1 LTLSDIQLG
10 ILGIIDVEST
20 YNNIILIKFIISQNK
35 VKHKGSQ
42 SQQSW
47 IFKRT
52 TQNAISHRN
61 PL

>member
-35 VKHKGSQ
+35 VKRGVNVSNHGYSKELL
-42 SQQSW
+42 
-47 IFKRT
+47 KML
-52 TQNAISHRN
+52 AHRN
-61 PL
+61 PS